1 MGKNG
6 NKKDLK
12 DSEALKRMTNYG
24 KAPCLGWEV
33 DYRQDF

>member
-12 DSEALKRMTNYG
+12 DFEVLKRMINYG
-24 KAPCLGWEV
+24 KVLCFGWEV
-33 DYRQDF
+33 DYR